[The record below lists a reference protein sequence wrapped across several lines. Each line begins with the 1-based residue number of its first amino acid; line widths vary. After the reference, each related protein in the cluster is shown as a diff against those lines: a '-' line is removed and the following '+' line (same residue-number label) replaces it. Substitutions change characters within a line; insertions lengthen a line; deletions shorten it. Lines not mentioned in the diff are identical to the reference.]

1 MRCGFC
7 HSGKVKSAEQYG
19 VNRQQCGSCNT
30 ITKQAELKLTETQ
43 QKIINYLSNWK
54 PEVVTNYRDVTQD
67 LDQNGI
73 ARAIGISRSNISRIV
88 RPLIDSNLVG
98 QKKAHILDE
107 NKRTMGKMKRWAYY
121 LTPAGKALV
130 TESFSAETDPE
141 YEGLNHHGDLPFK
154 EMDKIYKDIRKE
166 REYNMQHPKDG
177 SKVPLSRRKDWELID
192 DELLDARPPL
202 LTTEAL
208 YEDKSGNSNTF
219 YTLPF
224 HFDLTN
230 YTSPYKINP
239 NDENNY
245 LWVYDNFNFDPVNPR
260 GYASLII
267 SGGKEEGKIISS
279 QPFKEMNAESF
290 SAENSRYYQ
299 KNDVKYERNIEGMIC
314 NCGNTSGWIVSA
326 FDGQN
331 PPEGCYNRVYDI
343 SCPSCHENM
352 VTYQSK
358 QSSKSPFKIVYGEY
372 GSQITP
378 AHGAETFEATRGE
391 MRQRRRTPFYELPYE
406 EESEDKD
413 VNKYARNTAGSV
425 LWQATYQALLDEGRS
440 HEQAETFCNTK
451 FFDRFYEYLSE
462 GLRQPMRN
470 LINNLRKPS
479 LGLTRKQRRENR
491 IANEMFEKYFPDM
504 ALEKYE
510 SHEGGHFMAEEPFI
524 CPQCRRASTKS
535 KTSQVCVRCE
545 SEYQAGLNAPM
556 RVPWPGDDGYYA
568 ETFGAGSFRDGTGCI
583 SKGSFPSMTCEYCGF
598 DPHGLVYYQ
607 CKQNDEDLT
616 HDEWKEQLEFYFYE
630 GSHGEQCQG
639 LIDENKKAKG
649 FSAPTPLSPTQPSS
663 DDFLRPKN
671 PRRRPL
677 RRKEPKPGPE
687 EPSF

>member
-54 PEVVTNYRDVTQD
+54 PEVVTNSRDVTQD

-130 TESFSAETDPE
+130 TESF
-141 YEGLNHHGDLPFK
+141 
-154 EMDKIYKDIRKE
+154 
-166 REYNMQHPKDG
+166 
-177 SKVPLSRRKDWELID
+177 
-192 DELLDARPPL
+192 
-202 LTTEAL
+202 
-208 YEDKSGNSNTF
+208 NS
-219 YTLPF
+219 
-224 HFDLTN
+224 
-230 YTSPYKINP
+230 
-239 NDENNY
+239 
-245 LWVYDNFNFDPVNPR
+245 
-260 GYASLII
+260 
-267 SGGKEEGKIISS
+267 
-279 QPFKEMNAESF
+279 
-290 SAENSRYYQ
+290 ENSRYYR

-326 FDGQN
+326 FDSQN

-413 VNKYARNTAGSV
+413 INKYARNNAGSI